1 MKRLAILFG
10 LFIVVVI
17 ILADLGELGPLH
29 AIYDI
34 PYGDKAGHFILYG
47 LLAFL
52 VNRGLFQTFPTANPR
67 TVALLSG
74 LALAVLIGLE
84 ELSQNL
90 FPSRNPDVLD
100 LAAGYLGLLFFSWLA
115 LRIRR

>member
-10 LFIVVVI
+10 LFIVVI
-17 ILADLGELGPLH
+17 IVLADLGDLGPLH

-34 PYGDKAGHFILYG
+34 PYGDKVGHFMLYG
-47 LLAFL
+47 ILNLLVDLSLFESFPQADARRL
-52 VNRGLFQTFPTANPR
+52 ALIGGL
-67 TVALLSG
+67 S
-74 LALAVLIGLE
+74 LAVLIGLE

-90 FPSRNPDVLD
+90 FARRNPDLRD

-115 LRIRR
+115 LRIKR